1 MVEVCAGRRWLPA
14 ACRPVEPSLGLR
26 TATRLVADLTQL
38 AFTSQL
44 SSAVPS
50 DPLAAPGAVTLDLLG
65 EFTLRVREGPIVVR
79 RAQQRLLAFL
89 AVSRRPV
96 SRGALSQRLWEAVDD
111 RRGSSALRSNLW
123 RLPRPTGLPL
133 VTTTATHVALSD
145 AVVVDLWSRERIAKL
160 LRQPRPSAED
170 RRSEAP
176 ETAAVA
182 EDGGAGEAPGEDLAE
197 SHAMWT
203 EDLLPEWS
211 EDWLMVE
218 QESYRQLRLHAL
230 ENLSEQLRGD
240 GQYAPAL
247 TAALAAVHAD
257 PLRESAHRQVIAV
270 HLEEGNSAEAL
281 RQFHVYR
288 RLLAHELGLPPSPTI
303 RELVG
308 PLLGRPLENPRRRR
322 S

>member
-1 MVEVCAGRRWLPA
+1 
-14 ACRPVEPSLGLR
+14 
-26 TATRLVADLTQL
+26 VADLTEL
-38 AFTSQL
+38 AFWPTPSGAL
-44 SSAVPS
+44 PREAVGDSATVK
-50 DPLAAPGAVTLDLLG
+50 LDLLG
-65 EFTLRVREGPIVVR
+65 EFTLRVKEGPIVVR

-123 RLPRPTGLPL
+123 RLPRPTGVPL
-133 VTTTATHVALSD
+133 VTTNGTHVALSD
-145 AVVVDLWSRERIAKL
+145 AVVVDLWTREHIAKL
-160 LRQPRPSAED
+160 LRRPRPGADVQGPQGGHGGQGAHGEGAAPPATPVVED
-170 RRSEAP
+170 
-176 ETAAVA
+176 
-182 EDGGAGEAPGEDLAE
+182 AGDPGVFGEELAE

-230 ENLSEQLRGD
+230 ENLSEQLRGI

-281 RQFHVYR
+281 RQFHAYR
-288 RLLAHELGLPPSPTI
+288 RRLAHELGLPPSPAI
-303 RELVG
+303 RGLVG

-322 S
+322 P

>member
-1 MVEVCAGRRWLPA
+1 VGTGGR
-14 ACRPVEPSLGLR
+14 RPVEPSPGLR
-26 TATRLVADLTQL
+26 TATRLVTDLTELVFPPPLSAALRGGAL
-38 AFTSQL
+38 A
-44 SSAVPS
+44 
-50 DPLAAPGAVTLDLLG
+50 DPGAVTLDLLG
-65 EFTLRVREGPIVVR
+65 EFTLRAKEGPIVVR

-123 RLPRPTGLPL
+123 RLPRPTGVPL
-133 VTTTATHVALSD
+133 VTATGTHVALSE
-145 AVVVDLWSRERIAKL
+145 AVVVDLWSREHTAKL
-160 LRQPRPSAED
+160 LRQPRATTED
-170 RRSEAP
+170 RRHYGTP
-176 ETAAVA
+176 VA
-182 EDGGAGEAPGEDLAE
+182 TSSVMEEDIRGGQVKDEDLAE
-197 SHAMWT
+197 SHTMWT

-230 ENLSEQLRGD
+230 ENLSQQLRGI

-257 PLRESAHRQVIAV
+257 PLRETAHRQVIAV

-322 S
+322 P